1 MNTVSYVGFEVDY
14 VIVDDNWRFY
24 RCIKLAVKGSQKGCA
39 GYYFNC
45 IPVIRYRLMIYV
57 SVSRS
62 VAEPDSVICWEL
74 KL

>member
-1 MNTVSYVGFEVDY
+1 MNTVSYVGFEVGY
-14 VIVDDNWRFY
+14 VIVDDNLRFY

-62 VAEPDSVICWEL
+62 VAEPDSVIC
-74 KL
+74 